1 MQNSR
6 KKIRI
11 VVIAGLLLLVVIF
24 FVRYSRETP
33 VQQQSIVKKVH
44 VVTSFYPLYF
54 FASRIGGDQVEV
66 LNITPAGAEPH
77 DYEPTPKDVAR
88 IEASDLLVLN
98 GGGLEAWGKN
108 ITQNLDQKKTRVV
121 TVGEFLTTAVI
132 KEDGKTVPDPHVWL
146 SPLLAKKMVDRIA
159 ESFVAADPAEAPYF
173 YDNAE
178 KLKKDLDQL
187 DVNFRERLSNCST
200 KDIVTAHAAF
210 GYLAD
215 AYGLRQ
221 VPVAGLSPDA
231 EPSPRQLAEVTA
243 FMKQNQVKYI
253 FFESLVSPKLS
264 ETIASEVG
272 AKTLVLDPIEGLSN
286 QALGRGEDYLSVMR
300 NNLTNLQIALTC
312 RNSTSQ

>member
-6 KKIRI
+6 KKMRI
-11 VVIAGLLLLVVIF
+11 VIVAGLFLLVVLF
-24 FVRYSRETP
+24 FVRYSRGIP
-33 VQQQSIVKKVH
+33 VPQPSTAKKVH

-88 IEASDLLVLN
+88 IESSDLLVLN

-108 ITQNLDQKKTRVV
+108 IIQNLDQKKTHVI
-121 TVGEFLTTAVI
+121 TVGEFLTTAVM

-146 SPLLAKKMVDRIA
+146 SPPLAKKMVDQIV
-159 ESFVAADPAEAPYF
+159 ESFVAFDPADAPYF

-187 DVNFRERLSNCST
+187 DVNFHERLSNCST

-221 VPVAGLSPDA
+221 VSLAGLSPDA

-300 NNLTNLQIALTC
+300 NNLTNLQIALAC